1 VRSLLWNPRPGVD
14 AMIVDTQAAGL
25 VAVHQAVAQEDVAVI
40 SVSAAPDTSRE
51 AVLAAAYE
59 VAVYGRGDSPAP
71 ARSLYDLT
79 LGTGHSFEIT
89 EQEARTRYAGERVE
103 RIAGVSL
110 PAWGAQSR
118 LDLRA
123 SPLFG
128 SEPALE
134 TLRELI
140 GPQPSD
146 VEEAVQ
152 AAVASFN
159 RYGFEA
165 AAVTAFFV
173 TASAVA
179 PPAEIGLERT
189 AILRFDHPYAAVA
202 IAGRLPPPRPG
213 GQVAGQGSL
222 FSGLPLFAAWVDEPQ
237 EAR

>member
-1 VRSLLWNPRPGVD
+1 
-14 AMIVDTQAAGL
+14 MIVDTQAAGL
-25 VAVHQAVAQEDVAVI
+25 VAVHSAVAREDVTVI
-40 SVSAAPDTSRE
+40 SVSAGRDTSRE

-59 VAVYGRGDSPAP
+59 VAAHGRDDSPVP
-71 ARSLYDLT
+71 ARSLYDLP
-79 LGTGHSFEIT
+79 LGTGHSWEIT

-103 RIAGVSL
+103 RIAGVNL
-110 PAWGAQSR
+110 PAWGVESKV
-118 LDLRA
+118 DLQA

-140 GPQPSD
+140 GRRPSD

-152 AAVASFN
+152 AAVASFT

-165 AAVTAFFV
+165 AAATRFAVA
-173 TASAVA
+173 ASAVR
-179 PPAEIGLERT
+179 PSAEIGIERT

-202 IAGRLPPPRPG
+202 IAGRLTPPRLA

-237 EAR
+237 EAQ